1 MVIVRAPVRV
11 SFGGGGTDIATYYAT
26 HGGFVVSAAITRYCS
41 VMAHRPA
48 DGGVRITS
56 ADFNLAEGWH
66 AGVIPQVAEPLSLPK
81 AAIARFANHGLRTT
95 GIDLFLASEVPPGTG
110 LGSSSAM
117 AAGLVRAMS
126 SYIGLPMDAGT
137 VADTACSLEIDYLG
151 MPIGKQDQYAS
162 AFGGLNTIE
171 FSTRGVVVTPLGLPL
186 GAMQALSDRLLL
198 FSTGKRRNSA
208 TILSKQR
215 TASASDPHV
224 VAGLHRIKA
233 LAWEMCDALRRE
245 DLDGFG
251 MLLDRGWQEKR
262 ALSKNISSGDI
273 DGWYSAARDAGAIG
287 GKITGAGGGGFMLL
301 YVPPHRQDAVRAV
314 MTERGLTELTFDFDL
329 HGAQVLSNTPQ
340 HLSLRD
346 WDGVDAQRSADSP
359 LWLRSLLHGTNITR
373 LNDRVPAEIRR
384 EAIDDARSH

>member
-11 SFGGGGTDIATYYAT
+11 SFGGGGTDIATYYAA
-26 HGGFVVSAAITRYCS
+26 HGGFVVGAAITRYCS
-41 VMAHRPA
+41 VMAHQPA
-48 DGGVRITS
+48 DGGIRITS
-56 ADFNLAEGWH
+56 ADFDLAEGWR

-81 AAIARFANHGLRTT
+81 AAIARFANHGLRST

-137 VADTACSLEIDYLG
+137 VADIACSLEIDYLG
-151 MPIGKQDQYAS
+151 MPIGKQDQYAA

-171 FSTRGVVVTPLGLPL
+171 FTTNGVVVTPLGLSL
-186 GAMQALSDRLLL
+186 DVMQALSDRLLL

-224 VAGLHRIKA
+224 VSGLHRIKA

-251 MLLDRGWQEKR
+251 MLLDLGWQEKR
-262 ALSKNISSGDI
+262 VLSTSISSGEI
-273 DGWYSAARDAGAIG
+273 DGWYEAAREAGAIG
-287 GKITGAGGGGFMLL
+287 GKITGAGGGGYMLL
-301 YVPPHRQDAVRAV
+301 YVPLHRQDAVRAV
-314 MTERGLTELTFDFDL
+314 MGERGLTELTFDVDM
-329 HGAQVLSNTPQ
+329 HGAQVLSNAPQ
-340 HLSLRD
+340 HLSLRN
-346 WDGVDAQRSADSP
+346 WEGVDPQRPADSP
-359 LWLRSLLHGTNITR
+359 LWLRGLLQGTNMTR
-373 LNDRVPAEIRR
+373 LDNRVPADIRR